1 MIARRSAEE
10 LRDFPLQSK
19 EVDVRVLAK
28 GLFILGVAAFLASAV
43 AVGTALGDVLW
54 RACVA
59 LMLIDL
65 VLVHLWPRT
74 GLADAEQRRSVAA
87 GA

>member
-1 MIARRSAEE
+1 M
-10 LRDFPLQSK
+10 
-19 EVDVRVLAK
+19 RVLAK
-28 GLFILGVAAFLASAV
+28 GCFILGVMAFLASAV

-65 VLVHLWPRT
+65 VLVQLWPMT
-74 GLADAEQRRSVAA
+74 GPAKTEQRRSVAG

>member
-1 MIARRSAEE
+1 M
-10 LRDFPLQSK
+10 
-19 EVDVRVLAK
+19 RVLER
-28 GLFILGVAAFLASAV
+28 GLFILGVVAFLASAV

-65 VLVHLWPRT
+65 VLIQLWP
-74 GLADAEQRRSVAA
+74 GSSPADAKQRRSVAT